1 MTASSKLDNFFSR
14 FNIAI
19 KTNRAVPSNK
29 TFPGIAQDD
38 DLGPL
43 LDEAKT
49 MLNVGAY
56 HENIVNLQGVTCL
69 IKEGRI
75 LEVQTP
81 L

>member
-1 MTASSKLDNFFSR
+1 M
-14 FNIAI
+14 
-19 KTNRAVPSNK
+19 PSNK

-75 LEVQTP
+75 LEVTNTIIVFIP
-81 L
+81 YVKTSLV

>member
-1 MTASSKLDNFFSR
+1 MRLNQTLLGSARDE
-14 FNIAI
+14 
-19 KTNRAVPSNK
+19 
-29 TFPGIAQDD
+29 
-38 DLGPL
+38 DLGSL